1 MSLEEPFLS
10 VVRGNPTPEEIAALV
25 AVLLERGS
33 DAGPAAAG
41 PAAARPVRPARSAWA
56 DPAHVLRHA
65 PRVPVRGS
73 RVFPG
78 A

>member
-1 MSLEEPFLS
+1 MSAEEPYLR

-33 DAGPAAAG
+33 DAGPAA
-41 PAAARPVRPARSAWA
+41 RPVPRARSAWA
-56 DPAHVLRHA
+56 DPAHVLHHA
-65 PRVPVRGS
+65 RQRAPVRGS
-73 RVFPG
+73 RVRPG